1 MELFL
6 ARRFFQSGGT
16 KHRASSPAIRIAT
29 LGIAVGLAVM
39 IITQGVVSGFQ
50 REVSGKIT
58 GMASHVE
65 MMDVRS
71 LGSPENFAIDA
82 TPQLLQQIRQVP
94 EVQHVQRVAC
104 KMGILKTDEDFL
116 AIQLKGFGADYDTTF
131 IKTALVSGRLPHE
144 NEILISATEASALH
158 LKTGDRVFAY
168 FFEEDIRMRRFTVSG
183 IYETHMTLFDKGVAF
198 GTFNTVAALNPW
210 GEERPEACSV
220 IEIHLTNRQAILP
233 ALPYL
238 QSLAKRHTNGDARAI
253 SIEEHYP
260 QVFSWLNLLDTNM
273 ILILVL
279 MTCVGGITMI
289 SGLLILILE
298 RTQTIG
304 ILKALGATNG
314 AIRRTF
320 LYFAIMIIMRGM
332 LYGNVLALAI
342 ILAQQKW
349 GFVHL
354 DPQTYYVDSVPVDLH
369 LLPLL
374 LINISTLLIT
384 TLALVLPSYLVS
396 RIQPAKAIRFE

>member
-1 MELFL
+1 
-6 ARRFFQSGGT
+6 
-16 KHRASSPAIRIAT
+16 
-29 LGIAVGLAVM
+29 M

-65 MMDVRS
+65 MLDVRS

-82 TPQLLQQIRQVP
+82 PPQLLQQIRQVP
-94 EVQHVQRVAC
+94 EVQHVQRVAY
-104 KMGILKTDEDFL
+104 KMGILKTNEDFL
-116 AIQLKGFGADYDTTF
+116 AIQLKGFGTDYDTTF
-131 IKTALVSGRLPHE
+131 LQSTLTSGRLPRE
-144 NEILISATEASALH
+144 NEILISATEAAALH
-158 LKTGDRVFAY
+158 LQTGSKVFAY
-168 FFEEDIRMRRFTVSG
+168 FFEDDIRMRRFSVSG
-183 IYETHMTLFDKGVAF
+183 IYETHMALFDKNVAF
-198 GTFNTVAALNPW
+198 GTFATVAALNPW
-210 GEERPEACSV
+210 GDERPDACSAL
-220 IEIHLTNRQAILP
+220 EIHLTDRQAIPLAQP
-233 ALPYL
+233 TL
-238 QSLAKRHTNGDARAI
+238 QKLAEHHTQGQARAL

-260 QVFSWLNLLDTNM
+260 QVFSWLNLLDINM
-273 ILILVL
+273 LLILAL
-279 MTCVGGITMI
+279 MVCVAGITMV

-304 ILKALGATNG
+304 VLKALGATNT

-320 LYFAIMIIMRGM
+320 LYFAAMIIVRGM

-342 ILAQQKW
+342 ILVQKQW
-349 GFVHL
+349 GIIHL

-374 LINISTLLIT
+374 LINVSTLLIT

>member
-1 MELFL
+1 
-6 ARRFFQSGGT
+6 
-16 KHRASSPAIRIAT
+16 
-29 LGIAVGLAVM
+29 M

-58 GMASHVE
+58 GMASHIE

-71 LGSPENFAIDA
+71 LGSPEHFAIDA

-94 EVQHVQRVAC
+94 GVQHVQRVAY
-104 KMGILKTDEDFL
+104 KMGILKTNEDFL
-116 AIQLKGFGADYDTTF
+116 AIQFQGFGADYDTTF
-131 IKTALVSGRLPHE
+131 LQSALTSGRLPRQ
-144 NEILISATEASALH
+144 NEILISATQAAALR
-158 LKTGDRVFAY
+158 LQTGSKVFAY
-168 FFEEDIRMRRFTVSG
+168 FFEDDIRMRRFTVSG
-183 IYETHMTLFDKGVAF
+183 IYETHMALFDRNAVF
-198 GTFNTVAALNPW
+198 GTFSTVAALNPW
-210 GEERPEACSV
+210 GDERPDACSV
-220 IEIHLTNRQAILP
+220 LEIHLTDRQAIPLAQP
-233 ALPYL
+233 AL
-238 QSLAKRHTNGDARAI
+238 QKLAEHHTQGNARAL

-260 QVFSWLNLLDTNM
+260 QVFSWLNLLDINM
-273 ILILVL
+273 LLILAL
-279 MTCVGGITMI
+279 MVSVAGITMI

-304 ILKALGATNG
+304 VLKALGATNG

-320 LYFAIMIIMRGM
+320 LYFAAMIIMRGM
-332 LYGNVLALAI
+332 LYGNVLALGI
-342 ILAQQKW
+342 IFIQQQW
-349 GFVHL
+349 GLIHL